1 MNLHKIL
8 KIFAGILG
16 LLGIVFL
23 ARIIAAGDEA
33 VKSSALDG
41 DTAIVDPLAYV
52 AYVIMFIAVLFVVIF
67 VLKNLFTNTA
77 TIKNTLISVG
87 VFAAVLVVAYVVSG
101 GDTTNYFYNG
111 MEVTSGE
118 SQLVGAGIFAFYILI
133 AAAAI
138 IMLLSGVKKLTDK

>member
-1 MNLHKIL
+1 MNLHKFL
-8 KIFAGILG
+8 KILAGLLG

-23 ARIIAAGDEA
+23 VRIISEGDEA
-33 VKSSALDG
+33 IKSAALNG

-52 AYVIMFIAVLFVVIF
+52 AYAIMAITILFVVFF

-77 TIKNTLISVG
+77 TLKNTLISVG

-101 GDTTNYFYNG
+101 GDSTPYFYNG
-111 MEVTSGE
+111 VEATSGE
-118 SQLVGAGIFAFYILI
+118 SQMVGAGLIAFYILI

-138 IMLLSGVKKLTDK
+138 IMLLSGVKKLTNK